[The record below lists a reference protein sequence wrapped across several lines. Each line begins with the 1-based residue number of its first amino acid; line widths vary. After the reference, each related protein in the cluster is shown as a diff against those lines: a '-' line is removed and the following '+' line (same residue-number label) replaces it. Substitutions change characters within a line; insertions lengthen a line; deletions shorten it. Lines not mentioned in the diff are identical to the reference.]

1 MALPINIEDLL
12 NKRKVESNRIEFK
25 ASWNPDKIYH
35 TICAFA
41 TDLENTGGGYI
52 LIGVEEENGIARRPV
67 KGIDDMEIDRILK
80 DMVGYDAKISPTY
93 LCKVSPENI
102 DNKTILVIC
111 LGDFLKELGLTEGR
125 ATGVP
130 TIQKHLGLNGNNPA
144 VIETDDDRTYFL
156 MTIPCRKDMVN
167 LSKTD
172 DGDQDSTTSI
182 QEIILLIKKEL
193 ANLSLQVYSIDTED
207 VDLLSSRLAKLI
219 SQVYLQV
226 WEKIRRPWSF
236 LISDVIR
243 TFLLLSIKDTA
254 ASDLLKE
261 SHTESLYK
269 FKRYILEPAISA
281 GYIEMSDPD
290 KPRSSKQGY
299 RLTQSGRLLF
309 NS

>member
-1 MALPINIEDLL
+1 
-12 NKRKVESNRIEFK
+12 
-25 ASWNPDKIYH
+25 
-35 TICAFA
+35 
-41 TDLENTGGGYI
+41 
-52 LIGVEEENGIARRPV
+52 
-67 KGIDDMEIDRILK
+67 
-80 DMVGYDAKISPTY
+80 
-93 LCKVSPENI
+93 
-102 DNKTILVIC
+102 
-111 LGDFLKELGLTEGR
+111 
-125 ATGVP
+125 
-130 TIQKHLGLNGNNPA
+130 
-144 VIETDDDRTYFL
+144 
-156 MTIPCRKDMVN
+156 MVN

-207 VDLLSSRLAKLI
+207 IDLLSSRLAKLI